1 MADSILES
9 VKKALNVDAEDE
21 AFDVDI
27 LIHLNSALATL
38 NQVGVGPENGFQV
51 EDASATW
58 DDLLGN
64 DPRLNNVKT
73 YLYSKVRL
81 VFDPPA
87 TSFGIQALQDVAKE
101 LETRIYI
108 ASEAEKWA

>member
-1 MADSILES
+1 MAASILNS
-9 VKKALNVDAEDE
+9 VKKALNIDEEDT

-27 LIHLNSALATL
+27 LMHTNSALATL
-38 NQVGVGPENGFQV
+38 NQVGVGPENGFQI
-51 EDASATW
+51 EDAAATW

-73 YLYSKVRL
+73 YIYTKVRL

-87 TSFGIQALQDVAKE
+87 TSFGIQALKDVALE

-108 ASEAEKWA
+108 AAEAEKWA